1 MKVRDVMTTP
11 VVTVRPDA
19 TFADVVDQLLA
30 NDISGVPVVDAD
42 GQLVGMV
49 TEADLVSKEA
59 YGYRRRRA
67 LGLVADYLRGRDPQW
82 VRKAAGRTATDVMTA
97 APATASPDDDL
108 AVAARHMLES
118 HHKRL
123 PVIEDGRVVGI
134 VSRHDL
140 LQPFHRAGAAVLAD
154 VERLLGD
161 VLRVPETHEARPSVA
176 AGVVTLDGTAQWP
189 SDVALIE
196 AVVARVPGVV
206 AIDNRLRAREPD
218 PRRTTAVGRGL

>member
-67 LGLVADYLRGRDPQW
+67 LGLVADCLRGRDPQW

-108 AVAARHMLES
+108 AVAARRMLES

-134 VSRHDL
+134 VSRQDL

-218 PRRTTAVGRGL
+218 PRRTAAVGRGL